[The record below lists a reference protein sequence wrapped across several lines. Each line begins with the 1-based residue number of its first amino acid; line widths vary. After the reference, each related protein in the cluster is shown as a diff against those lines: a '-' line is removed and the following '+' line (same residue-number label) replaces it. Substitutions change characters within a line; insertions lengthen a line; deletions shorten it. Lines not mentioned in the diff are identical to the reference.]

1 MNKKTKFALY
11 LPPEKKA
18 EIERRYQEDGSR
30 SITAFIENAIDFY
43 LSYLKADTAGVFLP
57 AALKSYMDGR
67 LGTFEKRMSSMLFK
81 QAVETDMAMN
91 ILADSINL
99 NEEYLRH
106 QRSQSVNNVKRTN
119 GQLSFEQL
127 ARQAVESGDDE
138 WLG

>member
-1 MNKKTKFALY
+1 LESQNDL
-11 LPPEKKA
+11 
-18 EIERRYQEDGSR
+18 YQEDGSH

-91 ILADSINL
+91 ILADTVKL
-99 NEEYLRH
+99 DEEYLRH
-106 QRSQSVNNVKRTN
+106 QRSRSVNNVKRTN

>member
-1 MNKKTKFALY
+1 
-11 LPPEKKA
+11 
-18 EIERRYQEDGSR
+18 
-30 SITAFIENAIDFY
+30 
-43 LSYLKADTAGVFLP
+43 
-57 AALKSYMDGR
+57 
-67 LGTFEKRMSSMLFK
+67 MSSMLFK

-106 QRSQSVNNVKRTN
+106 QRSRSVSNVKRTN
-119 GQLSFEQL
+119 GQLSFEQM